1 MIVLKTL
8 KHVVKTLKHV
18 VKIFKSSPRKFKCL
32 LHCTALDDEL
42 NIHFNM
48 VYLKHSKKKRKH
60 SLETRAE
67 LSVQRTYVENQT
79 VLDPILLFR
88 ASKRK

>member
-1 MIVLKTL
+1 
-8 KHVVKTLKHV
+8 
-18 VKIFKSSPRKFKCL
+18 
-32 LHCTALDDEL
+32 
-42 NIHFNM
+42 M

-67 LSVQRTYVENQT
+67 LPVQRTYVEKQT

-88 ASKRK
+88 AS